1 MLIGITGK
9 KRSGKDTAGFYL
21 RDTYGFRKARP
32 LAIFK
37 NSFKEWFGWDE
48 RHMEGE
54 LKEVVDPLFG
64 FSPRQLMQVFGTEL
78 MKYDLGDHIP
88 GFARVCGEDIWIR
101 SFVRWY
107 DQQPM
112 GNYVLTDLR
121 FVNESQRIPFDVIIR
136 LKSDRSPEDTHASE
150 QEIDKISADYEIV
163 NNGHGTQKALFKELD
178 RIVEEIGIW

>member
-48 RHMEGE
+48 RHMEGD

-78 MKYDLGDHIP
+78 MKYDLGNHIP
-88 GFARVCGEDIWIR
+88 SFARVCGEDIWIR

-107 DQQPM
+107 DQLPM

-121 FVNESQRIPFDVIIR
+121 FVNESQRIPFDIIIR
-136 LKSDRSPEDTHASE
+136 LKSDRSQEDNHASE
-150 QEIDKISADYEIV
+150 QEIDKISAEYEIV
-163 NNGHGTQKALFKELD
+163 NKGHGTQKALFKELD

>member
-21 RDTYGFRKARP
+21 RDTYGFTKARP

-37 NSFKEWFGWDE
+37 DSFKEWFGWDE
-48 RHMEGE
+48 RHMEGD

-78 MKYDLGDHIP
+78 MKYDLGNHIP
-88 GFARVCGEDIWIR
+88 GFAHVCGEDIWIR

-107 DQQPM
+107 DQQPR

-121 FVNESQRIPFDVIIR
+121 FVNESQRIPFDIIIR

-150 QEIDKISADYEIV
+150 QEIDRISADYEIV
-163 NNGHGTQKALFKELD
+163 NNGYGTQEALFKELD
-178 RIVEEIGIW
+178 RIIDEVGIW